1 MQYPLTF
8 ERYQEGLRNGKFLG
22 LKCQNCSTYTFPAQM
37 VCSSC
42 GRSEMDVSEM
52 KGEGTIRSFTV
63 VRVAPEGLEPHYIV
77 AMVELDEGPWATG
90 NLFVQEPGEMNMSL
104 IGRKVRLGSQP
115 YRATSGS
122 EEEARV
128 LAFSL
133 IV

>member
-8 ERYQEGLRNGKFLG
+8 EQYQEGLRNGKFMG

-42 GRSEMDVSEM
+42 GGRDLNVAEM

-63 VRVAPEGLEPHYIV
+63 VRVAPEGLEPHYTV
-77 AMVELDEGPWATG
+77 AMVELDEGPWVTG
-90 NLFVQEPGEMNMSL
+90 NLFVQEPEETNMSL

-115 YRATSGS
+115 FRVAPET
-122 EEEARV
+122 EEDMHV
-128 LAFSL
+128 LAFKL